1 MSVHI
6 TSPTLGKVSVNPL
19 APIRVSTVMY
29 DMPIKANF
37 LPSPSNSANIT
48 VGLVCDIGK
57 GIAVLC
63 GSDGVLI
70 TIDGNYLIVR
80 SR

>member
-6 TSPTLGKVSVNPL
+6 TSPTLGKVSVSPL
-19 APIRVSTVMY
+19 APIRVCASTY
-29 DMPIKANF
+29 KIPIKAIASPY
-37 LPSPSNSANIT
+37 PSSKTNVTI
-48 VGLVCDIGK
+48 GLVCGIGK

-63 GSDGVLI
+63 GSDGALV

-80 SR
+80 SK